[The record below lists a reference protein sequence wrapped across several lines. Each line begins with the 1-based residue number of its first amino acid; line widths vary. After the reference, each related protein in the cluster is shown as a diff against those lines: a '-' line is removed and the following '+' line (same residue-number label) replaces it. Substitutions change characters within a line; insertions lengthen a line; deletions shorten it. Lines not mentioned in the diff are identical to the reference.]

1 MNINKTKQTKKIKM
15 ARRTKKTQ
23 EEAEAVEVAAPPPAE
38 PVEEVEQEEETPTK
52 TRTKRVV
59 TEESLEEE
67 MSSILEMLDPSNEL
81 TKKQRAS
88 LSSRLRRVKKDQENL
103 RARMVKEASVK
114 PKRKKRE
121 LGPNSGFNR
130 PVQLSDNLCTF
141 LKLDKGSSM
150 KRGDIS
156 KVLWPRL
163 KDKCTS
169 ESVVENDKN
178 GKSRKVTYWTATK
191 NVAKILKIKEGE
203 KFNFGQV
210 SKRIQAHLTAIPVA
224 E

>member
-1 MNINKTKQTKKIKM
+1 MNINKRKQTKKIKM

-23 EEAEAVEVAAPPPAE
+23 EEEAEVAAPPPAE
-38 PVEEVEQEEETPTK
+38 SVEEVEQEEETPTK

-67 MSSILEMLDPSNEL
+67 MSSIFEMLDPNNEL

-103 RARMVKEASVK
+103 RARMVKEASSK
-114 PKRKKRE
+114 TKRKKRE

-210 SKRIQAHLTAIPVA
+210 SKRIQAHLTAIPAA